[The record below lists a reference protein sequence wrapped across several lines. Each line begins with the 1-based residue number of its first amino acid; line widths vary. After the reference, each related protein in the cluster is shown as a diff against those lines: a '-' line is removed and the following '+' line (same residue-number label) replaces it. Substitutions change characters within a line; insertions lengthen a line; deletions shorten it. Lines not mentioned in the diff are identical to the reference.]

1 MQLPLQITFR
11 HMDPSRVVEARIR
24 EKAAKLDEF
33 YDQIMSCR
41 VLVEAPHGHHHQG
54 KLYHVRVDLTVPEGE
69 LVASRSP
76 QSHHS
81 HEDVYVALRDAFDA
95 AARQLQDYAR
105 QRRRD
110 VKSHETPPHGRIAE
124 LVPDEDFGRI
134 RTPEGREVYFHR
146 HSLVDADFD
155 KLRVGDEVRF
165 SEELGER
172 GPQAT
177 TVHLIGKHHIHD

>member
-11 HMDPSRVVEARIR
+11 HMDSSPVVEARIR
-24 EKAAKLDEF
+24 EKAAKLDDL
-33 YDQIMSCR
+33 YGQIMSCR
-41 VLVEAPHGHHHQG
+41 VVVEAPHGHHHQG
-54 KLYHVRVDLTVPEGE
+54 KLYHVRVDLTVPDGE

-95 AARQLQDYAR
+95 AGRQLQDYAR

-110 VKSHETPPHGRIAE
+110 VKTHETPPHGRIAE
-124 LVPDEDFGRI
+124 LVPDQDFGRI
-134 RTPEGREVYFHR
+134 STPEGREVYFHR
-146 HSLVDADFD
+146 HSVVDADFD

-177 TVHLIGKHHIHD
+177 TVHLMGKHHING